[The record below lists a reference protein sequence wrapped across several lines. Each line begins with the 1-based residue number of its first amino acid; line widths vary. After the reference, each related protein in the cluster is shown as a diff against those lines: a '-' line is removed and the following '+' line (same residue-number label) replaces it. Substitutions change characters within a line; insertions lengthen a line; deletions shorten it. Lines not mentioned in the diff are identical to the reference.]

1 MSEGGKGKAAFLASC
16 KATDSRNQALEGIR
30 DKGGDVILSV
40 FRLLKNS
47 LVHSVENKAVL
58 LTCKET
64 HGILSDFAATV
75 GGYVSITYIEDTIF
89 VCGQLLR
96 ASRSIYESAMEVGS
110 LLAVCG
116 VSELS
121 FTGDVSQKDLLDL
134 CTAFSISVRDPARRE
149 HLTEAKMSN
158 VIVRQVD
165 STLQSRAGADDESK
179 LPEMQRA
186 LGAYASALVVMR
198 QFFERLAAGKPVM
211 PHRVKRV
218 AQRMVAIGEDDEGAL
233 IAMTT
238 LANAHRDEA
247 GRAVQSAVLSVLI
260 TRRLTS
266 NRNALAQIAMAALMT
281 DMGRVRIAGLAGL
294 EKFIPLSEDV
304 ERAVPAL
311 TSSLCIATGGVN
323 MQNALR
329 TVTAYEATYMER
341 EHLLGPVYGR
351 KLAPMVQ
358 SKILHL
364 VRQVLDRIAPRD
376 GSRAKTPLDALAEV
390 AVLPNIDEVAY
401 KLLIQAVGVLP
412 TGTVIEFETGE
423 WGIVVGPSSN
433 PRALTRPRVNLIT
446 DRNGQ
451 VFAKPK
457 LIDLGDASEGRRYP
471 RITGVIEPSR
481 ARFNVTGAVLRG
493 VSTKAASKAARPAN

>member
-1 MSEGGKGKAAFLASC
+1 MSQNDEDRAAFLVSC

-30 DKGGDVILSV
+30 DKGSEVILAV

-47 LVHSVENKAVL
+47 LVHAIDNKAVT

-64 HGILSDFAATV
+64 HGIVSDFAATV
-75 GGYVSITYIEDTIF
+75 GGYVSITYVEDTIF

-96 ASRSIYESAMEVGS
+96 ASRSIYESAMEVGK
-110 LLAVCG
+110 LLAICS

-121 FTGDVSQKDLLDL
+121 FTGDVSQADLLAL
-134 CTAFSISVRDPARRE
+134 CTAFSTAVRDPTKRE
-149 HLTEAKMSN
+149 ALVEAKLNN

-165 STLQSRAGADDESK
+165 STLQSGGGAADDEK
-179 LPEMQRA
+179 DMPEMQRA
-186 LGAYASALVVMR
+186 LSAYASALVVMR
-198 QFFERLAAGKPVM
+198 QFFQRLASGKPVM

-218 AQRMVAIGEDDEGAL
+218 AQRIVAIGEDDEDAL

-247 GRAVQSAVLSVLI
+247 GRAVQSAILSVLV
-260 TRRLTS
+260 TKRLTT
-266 NRNALAQIAMAALMT
+266 NRTSLAQIAMAALMA
-281 DMGRVRIAGLAGL
+281 DVGRVRLAGLDGL

-329 TVTAYEATYMER
+329 TVAAYEATTMER
-341 EHLLGPVYGR
+341 QELVGPLYQR
-351 KLAPMVQ
+351 KMAPMVN
-358 SKILHL
+358 SKILYL

-376 GSRAKTPLDALAEV
+376 GSRAKSPLDALAEV
-390 AVLPNIDEVAY
+390 AALPNVDEVAY

-412 TGTVIEFETGE
+412 TGTVVEFETGE
-423 WGIVVGPSSN
+423 WGIVTGPSSN
-433 PRALTRPRVNLIT
+433 PKALTRPRVNLIT
-446 DRNGQ
+446 DRSGQ
-451 VFAKPK
+451 VFSRPKP
-457 LIDLGDASEGRRYP
+457 IDLGDTSQGKRYP
-471 RITGVIEPSR
+471 RITGVIEPNR
-481 ARFNVTGAVLRG
+481 ARFNIAGVVMGEGKGTVAGA
-493 VSTKAASKAARPAN
+493 PAN